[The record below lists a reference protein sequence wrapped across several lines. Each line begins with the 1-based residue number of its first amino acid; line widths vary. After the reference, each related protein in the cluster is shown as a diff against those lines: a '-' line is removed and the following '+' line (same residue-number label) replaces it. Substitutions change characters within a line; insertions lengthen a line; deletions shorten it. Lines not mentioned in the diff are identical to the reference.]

1 MSSLSKYL
9 KESVVNLGKLL
20 GIKEQIF
27 QQIENFKKVYQIL
40 LIKEKK

>member
-1 MSSLSKYL
+1 M
-9 KESVVNLGKLL
+9 NLGKLL